1 MGNLHFIA
9 QKSWAPLALPVLLL
23 DSSLLVLAANPG
35 KLTDEGAKGPDCQ
48 GRCPWAEGMF
58 LRWQA
63 QRLPLRKQEIKKATA
78 AERC

>member
-35 KLTDEGAKGPDCQ
+35 KLTDEGAKGP
-48 GRCPWAEGMF
+48 
-58 LRWQA
+58 
-63 QRLPLRKQEIKKATA
+63 
-78 AERC
+78 